1 MSGLS
6 KPKGTGGDE
15 GRKGNETWVGVSGG
29 VFTLP
34 AEKGAPGAVQVM
46 KGKNHDEPATDK
58 DGNHKYRTEHENL
71 EGRITSFSE
80 RKAQL
85 YDGEETVFLS
95 VHLTAADGTKYRVD
109 LPEFKRH
116 WENFLMRS
124 PGIDFTKDVKLSP
137 YSFEATNKE
146 TGKTSLKQG
155 IAIYDGLPE
164 ATQAKNPK
172 TGKMEWTF
180 LERNEFLRDVVLAQA
195 KERLIAAGG
204 TAPVTAEVAEGVRN
218 VPGSGIGE
226 EDEAF

>member
-1 MSGLS
+1 
-6 KPKGTGGDE
+6 
-15 GRKGNETWVGVSGG
+15 
-29 VFTLP
+29 
-34 AEKGAPGAVQVM
+34 
-46 KGKNHDEPATDK
+46 
-58 DGNHKYRTEHENL
+58 
-71 EGRITSFSE
+71 
-80 RKAQL
+80 
-85 YDGEETVFLS
+85 
-95 VHLTAADGTKYRVD
+95 
-109 LPEFKRH
+109 
-116 WENFLMRS
+116 MRS

-155 IAIYDGLPE
+155 IAIYQDDEKVMAGNIDGLPE